1 MGLLR
6 VSLHDVTPVLEKR
19 SRRLVDIAMEYAGTS
34 FTVLLVPDFHSRGRL
49 DRFPQ
54 FCTWLRELRDMGV
67 EFALHGCT
75 HLGGGRFLTSG
86 EGEFLGMS
94 AKEAAKRVS
103 EGKAIFQDAM
113 GEEPSGF
120 TAPAWIYS
128 AGTMEALGGY
138 PFQWV
143 ETRSSLR
150 FSTGKRER
158 SPVVVF
164 ASRTPWKRFCSGS
177 WAVLAP
183 VALMPFPVVRAALH
197 TRDLPGLERPVK
209 RLLARTTRHRE
220 TAPCGELTQTSREG

>member
-1 MGLLR
+1 MRLLR

-34 FTVLLVPDFHSRGRL
+34 FTVLLVPDYHSRGRL
-49 DRFPQ
+49 DRYPG
-54 FCTWLRELRDMGV
+54 FCAWLRELRDMGV

-94 AKEAAKRVS
+94 AKEAGDRIA

-128 AGTMEALGGY
+128 PGTMEALGGFS
-138 PFQWV
+138 FQWV

-150 FSTGKRER
+150 FSTGKREP
-158 SPVVVF
+158 SPVTVF
-164 ASRTPWKRFCSGS
+164 ASRTRWKRFCSGLWS
-177 WAVLAP
+177 AVSPAML
-183 VALMPFPVVRAALH
+183 LPFPVVRAALH
-197 TRDLPGLERPVK
+197 TCDLPSLEGPVR
-209 RLLARTTRHRE
+209 RLLDRSTRHRR
-220 TAPCGELTQTSREG
+220 PSGCGELAQTSRG